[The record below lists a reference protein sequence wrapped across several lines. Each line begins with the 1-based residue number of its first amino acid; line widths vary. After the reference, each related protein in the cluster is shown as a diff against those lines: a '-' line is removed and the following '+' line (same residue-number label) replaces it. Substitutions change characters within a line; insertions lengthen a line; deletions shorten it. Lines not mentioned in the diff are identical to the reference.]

1 MKKILLFFVLSMFLT
16 SAFAQVEEDDK
27 IIPAIDKKHE
37 VRLGAVKL
45 LSGGIIEGVYEYVQ
59 DSNRGYGAAVLFN
72 LNSGN
77 DYLENYSLTPFY
89 RMYFQTKEDYGAK
102 GFFVEGF
109 TSFFGGKNSEDY
121 IYHGDGSIDFTG
133 GNNPAPTFIPE
144 ENFFDISVGLGLGKK
159 WINSTGFVFEI
170 KVGGGRNLLGNSE
183 FDAIFK
189 GDLYIGY
196 RF

>member
-1 MKKILLFFVLSMFLT
+1 MKKLLAFSILFILNFTFIN
-16 SAFAQVEEDDK
+16 AQEDDK
-27 IIPAIDKKHE
+27 ITPAIDKKHE

-45 LSGGIIEGVYEYVQ
+45 LSSGIIEGVYEYVQ
-59 DSNRGYGAAVLFN
+59 DSNRGFGAALL
-72 LNSGN
+72 LNIDSGN
-77 DYLENYSLTPFY
+77 EYIEDYSITPFY

-109 TSFFGGKNSEDY
+109 TSFFGGKNYDLF
-121 IYHGDGSIDFTG
+121 DFDS
-133 GNNPAPTFIPE
+133 NQSND

-159 WINSTGFVFEI
+159 WINSAGFVFEI
-170 KVGGGRNLLGNSE
+170 KFGAGRNLLNGSE
-183 FDAIFK
+183 FDALFK